1 MDDDFVEIAE
11 VSTFDGGQVAN
22 CVAFDVK
29 TMFEGVEVAGLA
41 ATETLFGLLRRF
53 GGGEK
58 FIERDVF

>member
-1 MDDDFVEIAE
+1 
-11 VSTFDGGQVAN
+11 
-22 CVAFDVK
+22 
-29 TMFEGVEVAGLA
+29 MFEGVEVAGLA